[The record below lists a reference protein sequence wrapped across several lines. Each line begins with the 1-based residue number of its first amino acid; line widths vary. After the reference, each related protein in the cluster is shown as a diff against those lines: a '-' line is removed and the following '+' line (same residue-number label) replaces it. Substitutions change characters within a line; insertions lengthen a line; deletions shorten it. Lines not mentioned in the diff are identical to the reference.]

1 MGNFS
6 SNNIW
11 MPLSIVGFAGCLA
24 KSGLLSRIAF
34 NVFKIFPGS
43 YSGTVLA
50 TGAASLVLTPLV
62 PSTSAKLG
70 VLSPFTA
77 ALAEEA
83 GIQPHSRAM
92 KGLWFTVFKIAYIC
106 AFCVLTGS
114 NGNFL
119 ILGFAPEDQAATF
132 TWGYWFLMSAVWLII
147 MCVLT
152 VVFVLLFMKPE
163 KPVNISK
170 EIVNQKLQDLGP
182 MSGDEKFC
190 ITVLLVAVALWITE
204 SFHGINTT
212 VVAWGAL
219 VSMILR
225 GLFTSKDISGLP
237 WQFFMFLAGLLGMAD
252 YMGACGLSDW
262 ITQVLTPVVSNLIPN
277 SFVFVVILVRLIL
290 VNPAQGCKLPKLE
303 KKEMRILPQEKIGM
317 YLAEA
322 DRRGLL
328 AVFYLELTTGL
339 RRGELLALLWTDLD
353 ADARTISITKQVNR
367 IKGELVVS
375 PPKTQNSIRTLA
387 IPQQAVDLL
396 VEEHKKHL
404 GNPYMFPSPKTG
416 SMYDPDAFRRTHDKI
431 LKTIGAEHVRFHDM
445 RHLFATLSLKN
456 GVDVKT
462 LSGALG
468 HYSAGFTLNTYT
480 HATAQ
485 MKQDAADTIGAVISS
500 QM

>member
-1 MGNFS
+1 MSSEKGNETKKKLEVSLIKILISVAVGVVIGILPAPEGLTPEIMKFLGVFAAMIVALLSNAAPNWLVTTTCCMVMILLKLAKINVIMGNFS

-24 KSGLLSRIAF
+24 TSGLLSRIAV

-83 GIQPHSRAM
+83 GVQPHSRAM
-92 KGLWFTVFKIAYIC
+92 RGLWFTVFNIAYIC

-119 ILGFAPEDQAATF
+119 ILGFAPEGQAETF
-132 TWGYWFLMSAVWLII
+132 TWGYWFLMSAVWLVV

-152 VVFVLLFMKPE
+152 VAFVLLFMKPE
-163 KPVNISK
+163 QPINISK
-170 EIVNQKLQDLGP
+170 DIVNQKLQALGP

-219 VSMILR
+219 VAMILR

-237 WQFFMFLAGLLGMAD
+237 WQFFMFLSGLLGMAD
-252 YMGACGLSDW
+252 YMGSCGLSDW
-262 ITQVLTPVVSNLIPN
+262 ITEVLTPVVSNLIPN
-277 SFVFVVILVRLIL
+277 AFVFVIILVVAVWIIRLFVDSLSTMAIIPTVFGPVAAIL
-290 VNPAQGCKLPKLE
+290 GINPL
-303 KKEMRILPQEKIGM
+303 
-317 YLAEA
+317 
-322 DRRGLL
+322 
-328 AVFYLELTTGL
+328 
-339 RRGELLALLWTDLD
+339 
-353 ADARTISITKQVNR
+353 
-367 IKGELVVS
+367 LVVWLS
-375 PPKTQNSIRTLA
+375 FVNGQQWVLPHNTPSMLQSA
-387 IPQQAVDLL
+387 IMMGGVI
-396 VEEHKKHL
+396 EHKDVRNL
-404 GNPYMFPSPKTG
+404 TFAYM
-416 SMYDPDAFRRTHDKI
+416 AI
-431 LKTIGAEHVRFHDM
+431 ALIA
-445 RHLFATLSLKN
+445 SL
-456 GVDVKT
+456 VSIPVW
-462 LSGALG
+462 
-468 HYSAGFTLNTYT
+468 SAMGL
-480 HATAQ
+480 
-485 MKQDAADTIGAVISS
+485 M
-500 QM
+500 

>member
-1 MGNFS
+1 MSSEKGNETKKKLEVSLIKILISVAVGVVIGILPAPEGLTPEIMKFLGVFAAMIVALLSNAAPNWLVTTTCCMVMILLKLAKINVIMGNFS

-83 GIQPHSRAM
+83 GVQPHSRAM
-92 KGLWFTVFKIAYIC
+92 RGLWFTVFNIAYIC

-119 ILGFAPEDQAATF
+119 ILGFAPEGQAETF
-132 TWGYWFLMSAVWLII
+132 TWGYWFLMSAVWLVV

-152 VVFVLLFMKPE
+152 VAFVLLFMKPE
-163 KPVNISK
+163 QPINISK
-170 EIVNQKLQDLGP
+170 DIVNQKLQALGP

-219 VSMILR
+219 VAMILR

-237 WQFFMFLAGLLGMAD
+237 WQFFMFLSGLLGMAD
-252 YMGACGLSDW
+252 YMGSCGLSDW
-262 ITQVLTPVVSNLIPN
+262 ITEVLTPVVSNLIPN
-277 SFVFVVILVRLIL
+277 AFVFVIILVVAVWIIRLFVDSLSTMAIIPTVFGPVAAIL
-290 VNPAQGCKLPKLE
+290 GINPL
-303 KKEMRILPQEKIGM
+303 
-317 YLAEA
+317 
-322 DRRGLL
+322 
-328 AVFYLELTTGL
+328 
-339 RRGELLALLWTDLD
+339 
-353 ADARTISITKQVNR
+353 
-367 IKGELVVS
+367 LVVWLS
-375 PPKTQNSIRTLA
+375 FVNGQQWVLPHNTPSMLQSA
-387 IPQQAVDLL
+387 IMMGGVI
-396 VEEHKKHL
+396 EHKDVRNL
-404 GNPYMFPSPKTG
+404 TFAYM
-416 SMYDPDAFRRTHDKI
+416 AI
-431 LKTIGAEHVRFHDM
+431 ALIA
-445 RHLFATLSLKN
+445 SL
-456 GVDVKT
+456 VSIPVW
-462 LSGALG
+462 
-468 HYSAGFTLNTYT
+468 SAMGL
-480 HATAQ
+480 
-485 MKQDAADTIGAVISS
+485 M
-500 QM
+500 

>member
-1 MGNFS
+1 MSSEKGNETKKKLEVSLIKILISVAVGVVIGILPAPEGLTPEIMKFLGVFAAMIVALLSSAAPNWLVTTTCCMVMILLKLAKINVIMGNFS

-83 GIQPHSRAM
+83 GVQPHSRAM
-92 KGLWFTVFKIAYIC
+92 RGLWFTVFNIAYIC

-119 ILGFAPEDQAATF
+119 ILGFAPEGQAETF
-132 TWGYWFLMSAVWLII
+132 TWGYWFLMSAVWLVV

-152 VVFVLLFMKPE
+152 VAFVLLFMKPE
-163 KPVNISK
+163 QPINISK
-170 EIVNQKLQDLGP
+170 DIVNQKLQALGP

-219 VSMILR
+219 VAMILR

-237 WQFFMFLAGLLGMAD
+237 WQFFMFLSGLLGMAD
-252 YMGACGLSDW
+252 YMGSCGLSDW
-262 ITQVLTPVVSNLIPN
+262 ITEVLTPVVSNLIPN
-277 SFVFVVILVRLIL
+277 AFVFVIILVVAVWIIRLFVDSLSTMAIIPTVFGPVAAIL
-290 VNPAQGCKLPKLE
+290 GINPL
-303 KKEMRILPQEKIGM
+303 
-317 YLAEA
+317 
-322 DRRGLL
+322 
-328 AVFYLELTTGL
+328 
-339 RRGELLALLWTDLD
+339 
-353 ADARTISITKQVNR
+353 
-367 IKGELVVS
+367 LVVWLS
-375 PPKTQNSIRTLA
+375 FVNGQQWVLPHNTPSMLQSA
-387 IPQQAVDLL
+387 IMMGGVI
-396 VEEHKKHL
+396 EHKDVRNL
-404 GNPYMFPSPKTG
+404 TFAYM
-416 SMYDPDAFRRTHDKI
+416 AI
-431 LKTIGAEHVRFHDM
+431 ALIA
-445 RHLFATLSLKN
+445 SL
-456 GVDVKT
+456 VSIPVW
-462 LSGALG
+462 
-468 HYSAGFTLNTYT
+468 SAMGL
-480 HATAQ
+480 
-485 MKQDAADTIGAVISS
+485 M
-500 QM
+500 

>member
-1 MGNFS
+1 MSSEKGNETKKKLEVSLIKILISVAVGVVIGILPAPEGLTPEIMKFLGVFAAMIVALLSNAAPNWLVTTTCCMVMILLKLAKINVIMGNFS

-83 GIQPHSRAM
+83 GVQPHSRAM
-92 KGLWFTVFKIAYIC
+92 RGLWFTVFNIAYIC

-119 ILGFAPEDQAATF
+119 ILGFAPEGQAETF
-132 TWGYWFLMSAVWLII
+132 TWGYWFLMSAVWLVV

-152 VVFVLLFMKPE
+152 VAFVLLFMKPE
-163 KPVNISK
+163 QPINISK
-170 EIVNQKLQDLGP
+170 DIVNQKLQTLGP

-219 VSMILR
+219 VAMILR

-237 WQFFMFLAGLLGMAD
+237 WQFFMFLSGLLGMAD
-252 YMGACGLSDW
+252 YMGSCGLSDW
-262 ITQVLTPVVSNLIPN
+262 ITEVLTPVVSNLIPN
-277 SFVFVVILVRLIL
+277 AFVFVIILVVAVWIIRLFVDSLSTMAIIPTVFGPVAAIL
-290 VNPAQGCKLPKLE
+290 GINPL
-303 KKEMRILPQEKIGM
+303 
-317 YLAEA
+317 
-322 DRRGLL
+322 
-328 AVFYLELTTGL
+328 
-339 RRGELLALLWTDLD
+339 
-353 ADARTISITKQVNR
+353 
-367 IKGELVVS
+367 LVVWLS
-375 PPKTQNSIRTLA
+375 FVNGQQWVLPHNTPSMLQSA
-387 IPQQAVDLL
+387 IMMGGVI
-396 VEEHKKHL
+396 EHKDVRNL
-404 GNPYMFPSPKTG
+404 TFAYM
-416 SMYDPDAFRRTHDKI
+416 AI
-431 LKTIGAEHVRFHDM
+431 ALIA
-445 RHLFATLSLKN
+445 SL
-456 GVDVKT
+456 VSIPVW
-462 LSGALG
+462 
-468 HYSAGFTLNTYT
+468 SAMGL
-480 HATAQ
+480 
-485 MKQDAADTIGAVISS
+485 M
-500 QM
+500 